1 MAAPASQEL
10 TSRLLGR
17 PPSHGR
23 VMRRTD
29 SGFDEHQPLKLVDK
43 REHQILHD
51 STSSSTITRRS
62 RSLIAR
68 TNKASHCPLVDLPTE
83 EGAVKQK
90 SQSQDRRRPGAR
102 RASVSSSS
110 GESASRPRGSRQS
123 SKQSSRRA
131 PAASDMTRPA
141 PPRRIITSQTMP
153 ISSCDVDDVFA
164 LHYRSC
170 SLFRNVSAAGVP
182 ESYTSRSGT
191 VDPDPSYHLPDE
203 PSALTPPSVMEPA
216 TVVSMTNSPKDSDE
230 ITVYHELPDTII
242 HWTSP
247 STRRREYAEID
258 RSHRGVRRFLRKVT
272 PRWCSGSLSQP
283 FYDSKDNSDL
293 GSVRRYR
300 LDLPEPESE
309 DDEKSTKSLHGEP
322 SAPRVS
328 RGRNVFDRLTVLGL
342 KMA

>member
-1 MAAPASQEL
+1 MTAPASQEL
-10 TSRLLGR
+10 TSRLPDR

-29 SGFDEHQPLKLVDK
+29 SGFDEHQPLKPVDK
-43 REHQILHD
+43 REHQICHD
-51 STSSSTITRRS
+51 GISSSTTTRRS

-68 TNKASHCPLVDLPTE
+68 TNKASHCPLVDPPTE
-83 EGAVKQK
+83 EGAAKQK
-90 SQSQDRRRPGAR
+90 SQSQDRRRPGVR

-110 GESASRPRGSRQS
+110 GESASRPRGSRQN

-141 PPRRIITSQTMP
+141 PPRRIISSQTMP
-153 ISSCDVDDVFA
+153 ISSRDIDDVFA

-170 SLFRNVSAAGVP
+170 NLFRSVSAAGAP
-182 ESYTSRSGT
+182 ESYTSQTGT
-191 VDPDPSYHLPDE
+191 VDPDPS
-203 PSALTPPSVMEPA
+203 ALTPPSIIEPA

-230 ITVYHELPDTII
+230 ITAYHELPDTII

-272 PRWCSGSLSQP
+272 PRWCSGSPSQP

-300 LDLPEPESE
+300 LDLPEPEPE
-309 DDEKSTKSLHGEP
+309 DDEKSTKPLHSEP

-328 RGRNVFDRLTVLGL
+328 RGWNCF
-342 KMA
+342 